1 MVSFLL
7 DGLAEPSVFPSVISC
22 SCYLL
27 FHQVHMQVHHLW
39 FVFHKKIPSSF
50 SLQHE
55 AFLDARCHTVFY
67 ENDYIN
73 RISWKL
79 TVPLLSQYE
88 AALLLLANKN
98 SYLSIIFFMM
108 KFESSNTEIEVAS
121 LLWEGQIACSCFLT
135 VWSCVIYLQP
145 AALDEFSMRNGIGK
159 VTPTFGM
166 VSSSWSIVLIHC
178 STLDASLQHSHI

>member
-1 MVSFLL
+1 MNIHLSYQSTGTITGYSVMVSFLL

-55 AFLDARCHTVFY
+55 AFLDARCHPVFY

-79 TVPLLSQYE
+79 PVPLLSQYE

-108 KFESSNTEIEVAS
+108 KFESSNTETEVAS
-121 LLWEGQIACSCFLT
+121 LLWEGQTACSCFLT
-135 VWSCVIYLQP
+135 LWSCDIP
-145 AALDEFSMRNGIGK
+145 
-159 VTPTFGM
+159 
-166 VSSSWSIVLIHC
+166 SSCRSWWVFHEKWNW
-178 STLDASLQHSHI
+178 